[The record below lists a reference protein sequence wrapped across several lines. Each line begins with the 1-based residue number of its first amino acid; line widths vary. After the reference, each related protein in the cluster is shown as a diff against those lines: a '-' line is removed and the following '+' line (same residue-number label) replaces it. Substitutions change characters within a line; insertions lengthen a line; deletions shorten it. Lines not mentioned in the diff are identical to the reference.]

1 MGSRSSRTP
10 NGIRTR
16 AATLKGW
23 YAKRTQVSVVPDET
37 KVLRTNFFA
46 IWMLGI
52 VWAFTLSLE
61 NSNRSIQGP
70 RR

>member
-1 MGSRSSRTP
+1 
-10 NGIRTR
+10 
-16 AATLKGW
+16 
-23 YAKRTQVSVVPDET
+23 VSVVPDET